1 MSFPHSPSHC
11 SRVKPTAALRARD
24 GAVSK
29 TSNAPDLENL
39 TAWWVEGERNQR
51 IAGQYERIL
60 GAEEKI
66 KQLEMWWV
74 TTLGREGLT
83 VDATLKIFTLKL
95 FQIQFRC
102 HLIC

>member
-1 MSFPHSPSHC
+1 MSFPHFPSHC
-11 SRVKPTAALRARD
+11 SLVKPTPVLRARD
-24 GAVSK
+24 GALSK
-29 TSNAPDLENL
+29 TSNAPDLKNI
-39 TAWWVEGERNQR
+39 TAWWVEGERSQR
-51 IAGQYERIL
+51 IAGQYERVL

-74 TTLGREGLT
+74 TTLDREGFT
-83 VDATLKIFTLKL
+83 EDATLKIYTLKL